1 MIKNT
6 VFILAFLLIPI
17 CTFGQVNIDAKSFLI
32 EGENGQILYKKNLYQ
47 KLPMASTTK
56 IMTCLLALENAD
68 IKDEVIVSKEA
79 LKTPYEHIK
88 YKAGDKIILKDLCLA
103 IMIDSSNQGASIVC
117 ENIEIKGNKGK
128 VSFIE
133 EMNRKAK
140 VLGMLNTSYK
150 NPHGLDTPEHYST
163 SKDLVVLAKYAMKN
177 PEFRNIC
184 GKRNEV
190 ISIKSPSGNIRK
202 EKLKSTF
209 YDFLEMKGAEGIKTG
224 TTTKA
229 KSCFVGVVSNKNT
242 KLFISILG
250 AKKTASKQAKTAL
263 NYCFE
268 NWNYK
273 EIVNKNKIFIAD
285 KKLDFLKS
293 VPSKPVSI
301 FIPKNNKDFYETKV
315 YFTADFPVYKGD
327 IVGYLK
333 TVSKDGTVLNS
344 VKLMSLETKLVPRHQ
359 LYFSCFIL
367 IMVILLLISSK
378 FSKITLPK
386 SKIKFI
392 N

>member
-32 EGENGQILYKKNLYQ
+32 EGDNGQILYKKNLYQ

-56 IMTCLLALENAD
+56 IMTSLVALENAD

-88 YKAGDKIILKDLCLA
+88 YRAGDKITLKDLCLA
-103 IMIDSSNQGASIVC
+103 VMIDSSNQGASVIC
-117 ENIEIKGNKGK
+117 ENIKIKGNKGK
-128 VSFIE
+128 VAFIQ

-163 SKDLVVLAKYAMKN
+163 SKDLIVLARYAMKN
-177 PEFRNIC
+177 PSFRDIC
-184 GKRNEV
+184 GKKSEV
-190 ISIKSPSGNIRK
+190 ISIKSSNGDIRK

-209 YDFLEMKGAEGIKTG
+209 YDFLEMEGAEGIKTG

-229 KSCFVGVVSNKNT
+229 KSCFVGVASDKNA
-242 KLFISILG
+242 KLFICILG
-250 AKKTASKQAKTAL
+250 AKKNASKQAKTAL

-273 EIVNKNKIFIAD
+273 KIINKDKIFIAD

-293 VPSKPVSI
+293 VPSKPISI
-301 FIPKNNKDFYETKV
+301 FIPKNNKDFYDTKV

-327 IVGYLK
+327 IVGYLN
-333 TVSKDGTVLNS
+333 TISKDEVILNS
-344 VKLMSLETKLVPRHQ
+344 AELVSLETKLVPRHQ
-359 LYFSCFIL
+359 LYFSYFIL
-367 IMVILLLISSK
+367 IAVILFLLSFK
-378 FSKITLPK
+378 FNKVSLSK
-386 SKIKFI
+386 SKST